1 MVVTRKKSFYEQLD
15 TEQKVPPLLT
25 VQVWDNDLF
34 SRDDFLGTLN
44 LNLAQLLRPAA
55 KPAKCTL
62 QSPAAIRR
70 DQYLNLFREEKIR
83 GWYPIVGKVN
93 DRIIQTVNQSF
104 SCLARVGKVLFHC
117 GFLPSTQGK
126 IELELQI
133 LTEEEALLRPA
144 GKGRKPPQKLPA
156 PE

>member
-1 MVVTRKKSFYEQLD
+1 MVVTRKKTFYEQLD

-44 LNLAQLLRPAA
+44 LNLAQLLRPTA
-55 KPAKCTL
+55 KPAKCFL
-62 QSPAAIRR
+62 QPPAAIRR

-93 DRIIQTVNQSF
+93 DRLIQTVNQS
-104 SCLARVGKVLFHC
+104 SARVGEVLFHC
-117 GFLPSTQGK
+117 GSF
-126 IELELQI
+126 
-133 LTEEEALLRPA
+133 RA
-144 GKGRKPPQKLPA
+144 GKNRAGASDPNRGGGSIETSWQRTKTA
-156 PE
+156 TEASSS